1 MIWRYRKE
9 KCALFGPK
17 WLFDCDWCLSKIQG
31 VFAFDWPSI
40 KNQTIFYHHQE
51 RIEISSNRTHLNW
64 SRLASFPSISEPQIF
79 NTVRAKQQPFL
90 ITMQLTNQVTAKPRM
105 TSNSHGNQTWP
116 ENLRFFALF
125 FIAFVFIDMTTR
137 GKIILEPLVSAGFF
151 HISTF
156 PALISVQKRFEK
168 SAKKF
173 DFKKCVQ
180 NKSFK

>member
-137 GKIILEPLVSAGFF
+137 GKIILEPLVSAGIFY
-151 HISTF
+151 T
-156 PALISVQKRFEK
+156 
-168 SAKKF
+168 
-173 DFKKCVQ
+173 
-180 NKSFK
+180 